1 MNQGCTAPI
10 RTTDELAYPVVHRVE
25 GRWFWFILLWA
36 SVFVALGLAAAS
48 WAVLAIQPAAH
59 PFRYWQIV
67 ICGWGIVLLGIAFM
81 TLTFRWRLTLHR
93 DAIEIRQFVH
103 IRRLARHEITGKR
116 VYRERP
122 LGMSREVI
130 VLQSSQP
137 GRKRLVIEVLFRP
150 TRTFKEWI
158 ASIPGI
164 T

>member
-1 MNQGCTAPI
+1 MNQECTAPI
-10 RTTDELAYPVVHRVE
+10 TTADELACPVVHKVKR
-25 GRWFWFILLWA
+25 RWVWFILLWA

-48 WAVLAIQPAAH
+48 WAVLTVQPSVH
-59 PFRYWQIV
+59 PFNYWQIV

-81 TLTFRWRLTLHR
+81 ALTFHWRLTLHR

-122 LGMSREVI
+122 LRMSREVI

-137 GRKRLVIEVLFRP
+137 GRKRLIIEVLFRP
-150 TRTFKEWI
+150 TRAFKEWI
-158 ASIPGI
+158 AAIPDI